1 MNNLAVH
8 LCAFTASTEVFVPD
22 VLVVGDLNPDLLLRG
37 DVVPRFDQSEQLLE
51 SADLVLGGSA
61 GIVAHG
67 FARLGVSVALAA
79 VVGDDAFGALARGWL
94 AAAGVDVGPVRA
106 HPELPTGL
114 TVVLGLPGTRT
125 MLTLPGAMGALAA
138 ADVGDDALAGVRHVH
153 ATSFYLQPALAAGL
167 GGLFRRARALGAT
180 TSLDTN
186 ADPAGAW
193 GGLADVLPVTD
204 VLLPNRAEALGIAG
218 AGPGSDVVAAAAAI
232 ARRGPLV
239 VVKDGADGAVAV
251 SPSGEVVPEPGVPV
265 AAVETT
271 GAGDTFDAAFVT
283 GRLRGLPL
291 RECLALA
298 CRAGALSTRAAGG
311 TASQP
316 TAAELGL

>member
-1 MNNLAVH
+1 M
-8 LCAFTASTEVFVPD
+8 PD
-22 VLVVGDLNPDLLLRG
+22 VLVVGDLNPDLLLSG

-51 SADLVLGGSA
+51 RADLILGGSA
-61 GIVAHG
+61 GIVAHA
-67 FARLGVSVALAA
+67 FARLGVPVALAA

-94 AAAGVDVGPVRA
+94 AAAGVDVGPVRV
-106 HPELPTGL
+106 HPTLPTGL
-114 TVVLGLPGTRT
+114 TVVLGLPDTRT
-125 MLTLPGAMGALAA
+125 MLTLPGAMGALTA

-167 GGLFRRARALGAT
+167 GRLFGRARALGAT

-186 ADPAGAW
+186 ADPAGTW

-218 AGPGSDVVAAAAAI
+218 VCGYVGDEAGYDVVAAAAAI

-239 VVKDGADGAVAV
+239 VVKDGAAGAVAV
-251 SPSGEVVPEPGVPV
+251 SPSGDVAHAPAVPV
-265 AAVETT
+265 DAVETT
-271 GAGDTFDAAFVT
+271 GAGDTFDAAFVAA
-283 GRLRGLPL
+283 RLRGRPL
-291 RECLALA
+291 GECLALA

-311 TASQP
+311 TAAQP